1 MSLAKTGEIATY
13 CQANA
18 IMTLK
23 EYAQDYARPATR
35 EAAQKVIEAEIP
47 KIVHEKIRKAS
58 VIRLQKIEEGER
70 DLIFPAKTTN
80 RRIVKLFAGSFFL
93 VPETGKAR
101 AHFQLFSANCCGLTR
116 VAETESYV

>member
-47 KIVHEKIRKAS
+47 SMKRSAKPALFACKKLRKANAIS
-58 VIRLQKIEEGER
+58 DSK
-70 DLIFPAKTTN
+70 
-80 RRIVKLFAGSFFL
+80 
-93 VPETGKAR
+93 
-101 AHFQLFSANCCGLTR
+101 FS
-116 VAETESYV
+116 E